1 MPTYTCWSQRIRIS
15 REAKQRIAEA
25 ITDAHHEIALAP
37 KYLVQVI
44 FNEVEPD
51 SYFIAAQ
58 SASENH
64 IWVQATI
71 RSGRTEKQKEELLLR
86 LTQEIALILGIPNE
100 EVWVYITEIP
110 GSNMTEYGR
119 LLMEPGEE
127 EKWFNSLPE
136 GLRERL
142 TELEGSSE

>member
-25 ITDAHHEIALAP
+25 ITDAHHEIAQAP

-51 SYFIAAQ
+51 SYFIGAQ
-58 SASENH
+58 PSSENH
-64 IWVQATI
+64 MWIQATI
-71 RSGRTEKQKEELLLR
+71 RSGRTAEQKEELLLR
-86 LTQEIALILGIPNE
+86 LTGEVALILDIPNE

-110 GSNMTEYGR
+110 GANMTEYGR
-119 LLMEPGEE
+119 LLLEPGQEDA
-127 EKWFNSLPE
+127 WFNSLPE

-142 TELEGSSE
+142 SELEDS